1 MSTANTSSTLVIVA
15 NRLPVT
21 RASSHGRWETSPGGV
36 VSALSSALVRRDGTW
51 VGWTGTVDDDPG
63 SFTHDGM
70 HLEPVALTGLDVECF
85 YEGMSNA
92 TLWPLFHDAIRAP
105 IIDERWWINYVDV
118 NRRFAERTADV
129 SPQGA
134 TIWIHDY
141 QLMLTPAML
150 RELRPDLRI
159 GFFLH
164 IPFPPIELFDRLPWK
179 VDLLEGMLGADL
191 IGMQRRGGVD
201 NVLTA
206 VERHLDAKIDD
217 SILIGDRRIRV
228 ETHPVSIDVDAIL
241 ALADRPKIERDMAAL
256 RSRLGDP
263 DVVLLGVDRLDYTKG
278 IDARLESLYDLLDS
292 GRLDP
297 KSTVFVQVAVP
308 SREGVDEYAEI
319 RESIRGLVGSINGRF
334 GRLGAP
340 VVHYLEQSLDLSE
353 LVVLYRIADVM
364 LVTPWRD
371 GMNLVAKEYIA
382 SRLDGSGTLVLSEFA
397 GAAEALTDALLVN
410 PYDTIALRDVIV
422 KAAEMTDGDRSE
434 VRRRMASLRDEV
446 RTHDVHAWVDDF
458 LTSLDEQ
465 AIRD

>member
-1 MSTANTSSTLVIVA
+1 MSDTNTRSSLVIVA

-21 RASSHGRWETSPGGV
+21 RASSDDRWETSPGGV

-51 VGWTGTVDDDPG
+51 VGWTGTIDDDPG

-70 HLEPVALTGLDVECF
+70 HLEPVALSDVDVEYF

-92 TLWPLFHDAIRAP
+92 TLWPLFHDAIRPP
-105 IIDERWWINYVDV
+105 IIDERWWLNYVDV
-118 NRRFAERTADV
+118 NRRFAERTARV
-129 SPQGA
+129 APPGA
-134 TIWIHDY
+134 TTWIHDY

-191 IGMQRRGGVD
+191 IGMQRQGGVE

-206 VERHLDAKIDD
+206 SERHLDATIDD
-217 SILIGDRRIRV
+217 GVVLGGRRIRV
-228 ETHPVSIDVDAIL
+228 ETHPVSIDVDAVL
-241 ALADRPKIERDMAAL
+241 ELADRPKIERDMAAL

-297 KSTVFVQVAVP
+297 ESTVFVQVAVP
-308 SREGVDEYAEI
+308 SREGVEEYTEI
-319 RESIRGLVGSINGRF
+319 RESIRRLVGSINGRF

-340 VVHYLEQSLDLSE
+340 VVHYLEQSLDLAQ

-397 GAAEALTDALLVN
+397 GAAEALTEALLVN

-422 KAAEMTDGDRSE
+422 KAAAMTDGDRAE
-434 VRRRMASLRDEV
+434 VRRRMAALRNEV
-446 RTHDVHAWVDDF
+446 RTHDVHAWVNGF
-458 LTSLDEQ
+458 LESLDAETTHE
-465 AIRD
+465 